1 MRKQAHLGLDG
12 EQCTAR
18 QYQRN
23 VHRDNTEL
31 ATRCNVNSVSDSLEG
46 KGIRRDTNTFLK
58 DRNQFANS
66 MVQPS
71 ALRTYMHEMVPQP
84 WRKGCPQMF
93 NNLSVTR
100 YDLHYRSSLLELYIH
115 ITFCSTPLV
124 GRVAV

>member
-1 MRKQAHLGLDG
+1 MRKQAHLDLDG

-31 ATRCNVNSVSDSLEG
+31 ATRCNVKSASDSLEG
-46 KGIRRDTNTFLK
+46 KGIRKDTNTFLK

-71 ALRTYMHEMVPQP
+71 ALRTCMR
-84 WRKGCPQMF
+84 WF
-93 NNLSVTR
+93 
-100 YDLHYRSSLLELYIH
+100 RSRG
-115 ITFCSTPLV
+115 
-124 GRVAV
+124 GRAVHRCLTTCQ

>member
-1 MRKQAHLGLDG
+1 MRKQAHLDLDG

-18 QYQRN
+18 QCQRN

-58 DRNQFANS
+58 DRYQFVNS

-71 ALRTYMHEMVPQP
+71 ALHTYVH
-84 WRKGCPQMF
+84 
-93 NNLSVTR
+93 
-100 YDLHYRSSLLELYIH
+100 
-115 ITFCSTPLV
+115 
-124 GRVAV
+124 A